1 MRLRPLLVASLLSA
15 VSLLL
20 VASDCRL
27 LGVCPAGPAP
37 DQAAAAVLQRWVTQD
52 AEWEG
57 RYRHLSQ
64 RAQGLQR
71 NVSAEAARLQRLR
84 AAVADLQRSLAHTCG
99 PAGCEPPGTR
109 TPAVVDKSAVRDP
122 PTGDDV
128 SGPLDL
134 TGKNWTRRQ
143 YIFFR
148 PRCCSGINNQIEEF
162 WYATQLALLIGR
174 GVVLPAVAE
183 NVTWDDPTMSRLF
196 PFHLFYDVR
205 VVSQLVPTLPLAEWK
220 RRCNSTFQLDVYPLR
235 NQKIVQKKYEQFL
248 NITYRGV
255 PQLVVKSY
263 KELIGRDLPDCL
275 GVQWPH
281 YLLEGMLATDVFPGD
296 PPLGGLVE
304 RNRHFER
311 LRRHT
316 IAAPHI
322 MRAVAQYTRQL
333 GAYLAVH
340 IRVGDFRTW
349 CRTSGKDRLKCPS
362 WREMGTTIATVAA
375 QHGFRQVFV
384 ACAPHFM
391 AETLTQLRQYNANL
405 TFQTFKSSEPPF
417 AGHPDVVGMA
427 EIQICVDAPVFIGNA
442 WSTWSRTVHQL
453 RYTSGKKCATT
464 LLWNSPTPWCVD
476 RGLRRTVRGGAKA
489 APAAAAI
496 NTTAAGIAAAPN
508 VTVSNAA
515 HNRTAPH

>member
-1 MRLRPLLVASLLSA
+1 MRPRPLLAASGLGA
-15 VSLLL
+15 LLL
-20 VASDCRL
+20 LLTVSECHWLGLCPISPEQVADTL
-27 LGVCPAGPAP
+27 LE
-37 DQAAAAVLQRWVTQD
+37 RWSAQD

-57 RYRHLSQ
+57 RYQQLFNQ
-64 RAQGLQR
+64 AKQLQH
-71 NVSAEAARLQRLR
+71 NVSADAIRLQQLR
-84 AAVADLQRSLAHTCG
+84 AAVTNLQLSLSKKCGLEGCQKTQASPTKSNSVNPTHLIEDLL
-99 PAGCEPPGTR
+99 
-109 TPAVVDKSAVRDP
+109 
-122 PTGDDV
+122 
-128 SGPLDL
+128 GPLDL
-134 TGKNWTRRQ
+134 TGKNWTRLQ

-196 PFHLFYDVR
+196 PFDFFYDVQ
-205 VVSQLVPTLPLAEWK
+205 VVSQLVPTLPLMEWK
-220 RRCNSTFQLDVYPLR
+220 RRCNSTFQLDIYPLR
-235 NQKIVQKKYEQFL
+235 NPKIVQKKYEQFL
-248 NITYRGV
+248 NITYKGV

-263 KELIGRDLPDCL
+263 KDLVGRDLPDCL

-281 YLLEGMLATDVFPGD
+281 HLLEGMLATDVFPGD

-333 GAYLAVH
+333 AGYLAVH

-362 WREMGTTIATVAA
+362 WREMGTTISSVAA
-375 QHGFRQVFV
+375 QHGFRKVFV

-391 AETLTQLRQYNANL
+391 KDTLAQLQLYNSNL
-405 TFQTFKSSEPPF
+405 TFHTFASNATPF
-417 AGHPDVVGMA
+417 MGHPDVVGMA
-427 EIQICVDAPVFIGNA
+427 EIQICVDAPIFIGNA

-453 RYTSGKKCATT
+453 RYTGGKKCTTT
-464 LLWNSPTPWCVD
+464 LLWNSPRPWCVD
-476 RGLRRTVRGGAKA
+476 RALRRSLNPGPRKGLKASPGGDANQTSVNITMGETATA
-489 APAAAAI
+489 A
-496 NTTAAGIAAAPN
+496 NTT
-508 VTVSNAA
+508 
-515 HNRTAPH
+515 HNHTQPG